1 MKYTVSPYYLFDGS
15 DINFLI
21 FLTTCI
27 KIISV
32 WFQRNNW
39 YVISSKNCLHKLTIS
54 KNFPQQNPKRPS
66 IIKKKLYN
74 WVILP
79 IKIIATLINYK
90 RILRESNINCGE
102 QFHKANL
109 TQSHNSN
116 TTFLVITLYF
126 TWEELFIL
134 RRRLFKWSQPPPP
147 QKKGV

>member
-90 RILRESNINCGE
+90 EFYESPPSIA
-102 QFHKANL
+102 ANSSIKL
-109 TQSHNSN
+109 TWRSLSHNSN

-134 RRRLFKWSQPPPP
+134 RRRLFKWSQPPP
-147 QKKGV
+147 QKGV